1 MKIRH
6 ILLILATALFMLSG
20 TASLYAE
27 NYWPENDTT
36 KKEAPENWFNLDRGT
51 DNVQGVSTEKTYKEL
66 LQGKE
71 SRTVVVA
78 VIDGGVDVE
87 HEDLQGKIWINENE
101 IPGNGKDDD
110 GNGYVDDI
118 YGWNFLGGAD
128 GENVHFDTYELTR
141 ELVRLEPK
149 YEGVNPD
156 ELSKKEKE
164 EYEYYQKL
172 KEDYDTEMSQMQE
185 GLKNY
190 AGLKEMVSQSMR
202 LIAAYLNME
211 EEELDPTSLQQVN
224 SPDDKIKRAVSV
236 LNYALENDLNMD
248 YLQEGVDYF
257 ENQIKYYLNKEFNPR
272 SIVGDDY
279 DDLSDRT
286 YGNPDV
292 IGPDAD
298 HGTHVAGIIAAD
310 RNNNLGIKGVAND
323 VKIMAI
329 RAVPNGDEHDKD
341 VANAIRYAV
350 DNGADIINM
359 SFGKSYSP
367 NKAYV
372 DEAVLYAESKGVLLV
387 HAAGNDSKDLD
398 EANNFPTK
406 DLDSRKKDAKNWLE
420 IGASSWGDAN
430 NFVGEFSN
438 YGKKSVDVF
447 APGVDIYSTMPGSE
461 YENQNGT
468 SMAAPVTSG
477 VAALLMSYFPDLD
490 AVQVKDII
498 MKSSS
503 RFDKMKVNM
512 PGEPEEEGAEDM
524 IEFEKLS
531 VSGGI
536 INAFEAVKLAE
547 SMTMK
552 KKRG

>member
-1 MKIRH
+1 MKLRH
-6 ILLILATALFMLSG
+6 ILFLITTYISSVAFAG
-20 TASLYAE
+20 TSVF
-27 NYWPENDTT
+27 PESDST
-36 KKEAPENWFNLDRGT
+36 KKEAPENWFNLDREA

-66 LQGKE
+66 LDGKT

-78 VIDGGVDVE
+78 VIDGGVDVK
-87 HEDLQGKIWINENE
+87 HEDLQGKIWMNEKE
-101 IPGNGKDDD
+101 IAGNGKDDD
-110 GNGYVDDI
+110 GNGYIDDI

-128 GENVHFDTYELTR
+128 GENVHYDTYELTR
-141 ELVRLEPK
+141 ELVRLAPK
-149 YEGVNPD
+149 FEGKD
-156 ELSKKEKE
+156 AEGLSKSEKA
-164 EYEYYQKL
+164 EYDYYQQL
-172 KEDYDTEMSQMQE
+172 KQDYEEEMGQMQE

-190 AGLKEMVSQSMR
+190 VGLKDMIAQSIR

-211 EEELDPTSLQQVN
+211 EDGLDTESLTKVD
-224 SPDDKIKRAVSV
+224 SPDDRIKRSVSV
-236 LNYALENDLNMD
+236 LNYAFENDLSVE

-257 ENQIKYYLNKEFNPR
+257 ESQVNYYLNKDFDPR
-272 SIVGDDY
+272 DIVGDDY
-279 DDLSDRT
+279 NDLGNRF

-292 IGPDAD
+292 TGPDAD
-298 HGTHVAGIIAAD
+298 HGTHVAGIIAAN
-310 RNNNLGIKGVAND
+310 RNNDLGMKGVANN

-367 NKAYV
+367 QKAYV

-387 HAAGNDSKDLD
+387 HAAGNDSEDLD
-398 EANNFPTK
+398 EENNFPTK
-406 DLDSRKKDAKNWLE
+406 AVDSRRKSAKNWLE
-420 IGASSWGDAN
+420 IGASSWGDAD

-447 APGVDIYSTMPGSE
+447 APGVDIYSTMPDSK
-461 YENQNGT
+461 YEKQDGT

-477 VAALLMSYFPDLD
+477 VAALLMSYFPDLN

-503 RFDKMKVNM
+503 KFDDMKVNKPGQ
-512 PGEPEEEGAEDM
+512 PGEEEEGAEDLV
-524 IEFEKLS
+524 EFDKLS

-536 INAFEAVKLAE
+536 INAYEAVKLAE

-552 KKRG
+552 KKKR